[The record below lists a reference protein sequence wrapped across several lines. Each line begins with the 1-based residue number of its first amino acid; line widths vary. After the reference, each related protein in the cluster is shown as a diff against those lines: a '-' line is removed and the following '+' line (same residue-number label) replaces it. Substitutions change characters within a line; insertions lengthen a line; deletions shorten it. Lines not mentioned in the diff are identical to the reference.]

1 MRARDREVDRE
12 RLRDRGREVD
22 KERLSE
28 GNRLKNKERNRER
41 KRMII
46 REKIELSV
54 LKRGREENGH
64 RERERNTAM

>member
-28 GNRLKNKERNRER
+28 GNGMWRLRFKYKERNRER

-64 RERERNTAM
+64 R